1 MRRSKPLAP
10 FALLALIVFLAFP
23 LRAEEPASAPS
34 APPAKMT
41 LTIDGKPILPTN
53 GTVAGVWFFA
63 DFDGEKQSQL
73 LLLGH
78 ENAGPD
84 GKPNYRLAADLAPGE
99 KVELT
104 VPAAAGKEIT
114 FDSYPAP
121 RKTAVSAS
129 VADGL
134 SKLTL
139 FWTGPADNIVI
150 SRPLFPVKSDPTS
163 LSVTLAGFR
172 AGGEPV
178 SLDPQRRVI
187 DVNPI
192 AVSPDMTP
200 YLTDTLIE
208 WDWRMQDGI
217 ETPREPRTFRQAI
230 EKRLPQIRA
239 MLADLAE
246 NAETD
251 GEETLFA
258 SFEEECTVLSGRL
271 DELNA
276 DPNTADTYYQDLWRE
291 LHRLRRRATLANPKF
306 NTGPLVFAKHV
317 PTVASHQLTQSY
329 GFLTRPGGGI
339 FVLDE
344 PGKSMNV
351 RCLTAGFPNGGFLYP
366 SVSYD
371 GKSILFSFC
380 AAERAPDKW
389 SFPDTWGRQYQ
400 HIWRMNADGSDP
412 VQLTDGGFDDFA
424 PRELPDGK
432 IIFSSTRRGGFHRC
446 GMGPCPVFTLAVAG
460 ADGSDPHPISVHE
473 THEWTPDVM
482 NDGRVIYTRWDY
494 VDRDAVY
501 YQNLWTT
508 RPDGTDVR
516 IYYGNNTFNPNGVWE
531 PKSIPGSSKIMA
543 IGGPH
548 HGMSAGSVM
557 LLDNSRGVDGPEAV
571 TRLTPEVLYPE
582 GEVPLPY
589 GRQGTDFNRFDEV
602 YSGGWD
608 ANRSDRPAD
617 RVTDQP
623 EEQRRW
629 PVHVFKAPFPLSETY
644 FIASYSFDTL
654 IGEIGSNIPN
664 QFGIYFCDA
673 FGTRELVYRDPNIS
687 SVWAMPLA
695 PRPAQPKYISTLPE
709 PAEPDGSLKP
719 AQFFIQNV
727 YESWPF
733 DIPEKI
739 KSLRIVQVLP
749 KTTPHANSP
758 MVGAANASPG
768 KQVLG
773 TVPVEEDGSA
783 QFVVPAR
790 TPFLIQ
796 ALGEDGQMVQGM
808 RSLIYGQPGETV
820 SCTGCHEDRLAAV
833 PATPAATIASR
844 KTEPQRLIP
853 GPSGS
858 KPLSYPIL
866 VQPVLDRL
874 CTDCHG
880 DDDPA
885 GGICLTGTPDGRFS
899 KSYNA
904 LIPYV
909 SFTYWGAPDGNSE
922 PLTTPYLFGTRQS
935 KLIKMLEEGHHE
947 AELTDDDRDRLNT
960 WIDGGNALFYG
971 TFKPEDQERQ
981 QRGEEIEG
989 PEMQ

>member
-1 MRRSKPLAP
+1 MHPSKPLAR
-10 FALLALIVFLAFP
+10 FAFLTFVVFLAFP

-41 LTIDGKPILPTN
+41 LTIDGKPIPPTN

-78 ENAGPD
+78 ENAGPS
-84 GKPNYRLAADLAPGE
+84 GKPNYRLYADLVPGE
-99 KVELT
+99 EVAFDF
-104 VPAAAGKEIT
+104 AAAQGID
-114 FDSYPAP
+114 F
-121 RKTAVSAS
+121 RR
-129 VADGL
+129 DGGEGVTVGL
-134 SKLTL
+134 RPEGGRMRLTL
-139 FWTGPADNIVI
+139 RAETAPAFIKL
-150 SRPLFPVKSDPTS
+150 SEFTS
-163 LSVTLAGFR
+163 AGT
-172 AGGEPV
+172 PV
-178 SLDPQRRVI
+178 SLDPERRVI

-192 AVSPDMTP
+192 PTSPNMTP
-200 YLTDTLIE
+200 RLTEQLIE

-217 ETPREPRTFRQAI
+217 ETPRECRTFRQAI
-230 EKRLPQIRA
+230 AKRLPQCEA
-239 MLADLAE
+239 MLADQAE

-251 GEETLFA
+251 EEAAQFEKFEKECAGIAARYNALGAAPVGTTDDETL
-258 SFEEECTVLSGRL
+258 
-271 DELNA
+271 
-276 DPNTADTYYQDLWRE
+276 WRD
-291 LHRLRRRATLANPKF
+291 LHRLHRKATLANPKF

-344 PGKSMNV
+344 PGKSMDV
-351 RCLTAGFPNGGFLYP
+351 RSLTAEFPNGGFLYP

-389 SFPDTWGRQYQ
+389 SFPDTWGQYQ
-400 HIWRMNADGSDP
+400 HIWKMDADGQNP
-412 VQLTDGGFDDFA
+412 VQLTSGWYDDFA

-432 IIFSSTRRGGFHRC
+432 IVFSSTRRGGFHRC
-446 GMGPCPVFTLAVAG
+446 GMGPCPVFTLATMNP
-460 ADGSDPHPISVHE
+460 DGTDVHPISYHE

-557 LLDNSRGVDGPEAV
+557 LLDNSRGVDGSEAV

-582 GEVPLPY
+582 DEVPLPM
-589 GRQGTDFNRFDEV
+589 GRQGTDFNRFDEEITSV
-602 YSGGWD
+602 WN
-608 ANRSDRPAD
+608 ANRPDDRPAD
-617 RVTDQP
+617 RVTEP
-623 EEQRRW
+623 SEEQLRW

-644 FIASYSFDTL
+644 FIASYSFDKL

-673 FGTRELVYRDPNIS
+673 FGGRELIYRDPNIS

-709 PAEPDGSLKP
+709 PAEPDGTLKP

-733 DIPEKI
+733 EIPEKI

-749 KTTPHANSP
+749 KTTPHANNP

-768 KQVLG
+768 KQILG

-783 QFVVPAR
+783 QFVVPSR

-796 ALGEDGQMVQGM
+796 ALNEEGQMVQGM

-833 PATPAATIASR
+833 PATPSATIASR
-844 KTEPQRLIP
+844 KTEPQKLVP
-853 GPSGS
+853 GPNGS
-858 KPLSYPIL
+858 KPFSYPIL
-866 VQPVLDRL
+866 VQPVLDRH
-874 CTDCHG
+874 CVECHG
-880 DDDPA
+880 ADDPE
-885 GGICLTGTPDGRFS
+885 GGIDLTGVPEGTFT

-904 LIPYV
+904 LITRV
-909 SFTYWGAPDGNSE
+909 SFTYWGAPDGNHE
-922 PLTTPYLFGTRQS
+922 PMTTPYQFGSTKSDLVRLL
-935 KLIKMLEEGHHE
+935 KEGHHE
-947 AELTDDDRDRLNT
+947 VELTDDDWERLYT

-971 TFKPEDQERQ
+971 TFKPEDQARQ
-981 QRGEEIEG
+981 QRGEQIEG
-989 PEMQ
+989 PDME

>member
-1 MRRSKPLAP
+1 MRLNRKTVL
-10 FALLALIVFLAFP
+10 FFLLALVFPAAA
-23 LRAEEPASAPS
+23 LRAEEPA
-34 APPAKMT
+34 APPAAKMT

-63 DFDGEKQSQL
+63 DFDGEKQTQL

-78 ENAGPD
+78 ENAGPGGQPD
-84 GKPNYRLAADLAPGE
+84 YRLAIDLAPNE

-104 VPAAAGKEIT
+104 VPAAAGEKIIYACSFNT
-114 FDSYPAP
+114 GISG
-121 RKTAVSAS
+121 RSN
-129 VADGL
+129 
-134 SKLTL
+134 
-139 FWTGPADNIVI
+139 TGPSGQYDSDYDTASNTFTLSADQ
-150 SRPLFPVKSDPTS
+150 PLCF
-163 LSVTLAGFR
+163 TLDDFR
-172 AGGEPV
+172 AGGRPL
-178 SLDPQRRVI
+178 SLDPERRAIGVG
-187 DVNPI
+187 PI
-192 AVSPDMTP
+192 PVSPNMAP
-200 YLTDTLIE
+200 YIAESLIE

-217 ETPREPRTFRQAI
+217 GTPREPRTFRQAI

-251 GEETLFA
+251 EEENLFA
-258 SFEEECTVLSGRL
+258 SFEDRLRFLSGKF
-271 DELNA
+271 DELNNNPQA
-276 DPNTADTYYQDLWRE
+276 SDLNYEMIWRWI
-291 LHRLRRRATLANPKF
+291 HQIRRQATLANPKF

-317 PTVASHQLTQSY
+317 PTVGSHQLTQSY

-339 FVLDE
+339 FVLDK
-344 PGKSMNV
+344 PGESMDV
-351 RCLTAGFPNGGFLYP
+351 RCLTPDFPSGGFLYP

-371 GKSILFSFC
+371 GRSILFSFC
-380 AAERAPDKW
+380 AAEAAPDKW
-389 SFPDTWGRQYQ
+389 SFPSTWGHQYQ

-412 VQLTDGGFDDFA
+412 VQLTEGDCDDFA

-432 IIFSSTRRGGFHRC
+432 IVFSSTRRGGFHRC
-446 GMGPCPVFTLAVAG
+446 GKGPCPVFTLAVAG
-460 ADGSDPHPISVHE
+460 HDGSDPHPISVHE

-501 YQNLWTT
+501 YQNLWST

-557 LLDNSRGVDGPEAV
+557 LLDNSHGVDGAEAV

-582 GEVPLPY
+582 GEVPLPA
-589 GRQGTDFNRFDEV
+589 GREGTDFNRFDEEAQW
-602 YSGGWD
+602 GWD
-608 ANRSDRPAD
+608 ANRSDRPAE

-629 PVHVFKAPFPLSETY
+629 PVHVFKSPFPLSETY
-644 FIASYSFDTL
+644 FIASYSFDKL

-673 FGTRELVYRDPNIS
+673 FGGRELIYRDPNIS

-695 PRPAQPKYISTLPE
+695 PRPDQPKYVSTLPE
-709 PAEPDGSLKP
+709 PAGPDGSLKP
-719 AQFFIQNV
+719 AQFFIQNI

-733 DIPEKI
+733 EIPEKI

-749 KTTPHANSP
+749 KTTPHANTP
-758 MVGAANASPG
+758 MVGKANASPG
-768 KQVLG
+768 KQILG

-790 TPFLIQ
+790 IPFLLQ

-844 KTEPQRLIP
+844 KTEPQKLIP
-853 GPSGS
+853 APSGS
-858 KPLSYPIL
+858 KPFSYPIL
-866 VQPVLDRL
+866 VQPLLDRH

-880 DDDPA
+880 EEDPE
-885 GGICLTGTPDGRFS
+885 GGITLTGTPEGQFS

-904 LIPYV
+904 LIDRV
-909 SFTYWGAPDGNSE
+909 SFTYWGAPDGNHE
-922 PLTTPYLFGTRQS
+922 PLTTPYLFGSRQS
-935 KLIKMLEEGHHE
+935 PLVKMLKEGHHDV
-947 AELTDDDRDRLNT
+947 ELSDEEWERLYT

-971 TFKPEDQERQ
+971 TFNMDDQRRQ
-981 QRGEEIEG
+981 QNGEEIEG
-989 PEMQ
+989 PDME